1 MPLSAVTAPRRR
13 RPSAQDRRNAA
24 IGELR
29 ALIAWGN
36 DLPPDTENEANMLCY
51 VIDRA
56 VKALGA
62 IDPEVDEFLDTEEV
76 RPQTARRPIRE
87 VCADIAF

>member
-1 MPLSAVTAPRRR
+1 MPLSAVTAPRR

-24 IGELR
+24 ITELR

-36 DLPPDTENEANMLCY
+36 DLPRDTDNEANMLCH

-62 IDPEVDEFLDTEEV
+62 IDPEVDGFLDAEEA
-76 RPQTARRPIRE
+76 RPQAARRPIRE